1 MDWGVFHAAHFRPHL
16 VAVHLED
23 HQAKL
28 FSVFGP
34 LSEDSESTSKVRL
47 ARQHGRDVTSSTVAS
62 ELDTKLMTSELT
74 THGYAESKLP
84 VL

>member
-1 MDWGVFHAAHFRPHL
+1 MAQEQSNAEQRTYWVI
-16 VAVHLED
+16 VED
-23 HQAKL
+23 HQSKL

-34 LSEDSESTSKVRL
+34 LREDVEWTSKVRL
-47 ARQHGRDVTSSTVAS
+47 ARQHGRDVTSSTLAC